1 MDGSQA
7 PCYHSSMGQ
16 LLIRNL
22 DDETI
27 AALKRMAARE
37 SKSLEQKM
45 RDLAER
51 EARREVEEFWQLAA
65 LSREMTRG
73 ANLDIEALIAEG
85 REERDRAILGNL

>member
-1 MDGSQA
+1 
-7 PCYHSSMGQ
+7 MGQ

-51 EARREVEEFWQLAA
+51 EARREVEEFWQLAT

-73 ANLDIEALIAEG
+73 ANLDIDALIEEG
-85 REERDRAILGNL
+85 REERDRAILGGL